1 MISDSALPSLPGSLL
16 SDVGA
21 GRLRVGIDIVQ
32 ISQIRAS
39 LDQFGDRFARRLF
52 TADEISYAASSP
64 ALEAERFAARF
75 AAKEAAI
82 KAFGLSEAGLDW
94 RDLEVIRR
102 DDGSCRL
109 ALHRGL
115 AEKVGAAASQ
125 SVSLSSSHDGDYAT
139 AIVIALVSPSHTCQ
153 P

>member
-1 MISDSALPSLPGSLL
+1 MLPDAGT
-16 SDVGA
+16 

-39 LDQFGDRFARRLF
+39 LDKFGERFAERLF
-52 TADEISYAASSP
+52 TIDEISFATASR

-102 DDGSCRL
+102 GDGSCGL

-115 AEKVGAAASQ
+115 AERVGAAASE
-125 SVSLSSSHDGDYAT
+125 SVSLSLSHDGDYAT
-139 AIVIALVSPSHTCQ
+139 AIVIALVSPSPTCQ